1 MILLLI
7 QAAEV
12 VVETTD
18 EIKWGTLFFGLF
30 GGLALFLIG
39 MDMMTEALR
48 VIVGGRARRVLE
60 RLTSNRFTGLLT
72 GAGITAVVQSSSVT
86 TVLLVG
92 FITAGLMTFVQSIPV
107 ILGSNIGTTI
117 TAQIIAFKVTSWALA
132 LMAGGF
138 IWSKLAKRERR
149 KAQGVAI
156 TGLGMVFFGMVVM
169 GEAMSPL
176 RTYEPF
182 LEVMAALSNPLVGV
196 LVGAL
201 FTALVQ
207 SSSATTGIVIVL
219 ASQGLITLEAGI
231 ALVLGANI
239 GTSVTALLSAIGK
252 PREAQRAAMA
262 HLIFNTGGVLIW
274 LPFIGLLV
282 GWVETIG
289 GGLPREIANAHTI
302 FNVVN
307 ALIVLP
313 FVGPFAALVVRIMPD
328 RPAAGEIQPKYLDLG
343 LLRTPGIALAKA
355 RMEMLRMARRV
366 EGMLIDVL
374 PAILDGDVDAMA
386 EIEARDDEVDSIHG
400 HIIEFLGEISQVKL
414 SQDQSA
420 ELVDLFAATNA
431 IEAVGDIIETNLI
444 GLGREKMTGA
454 IEVSPETRALIEQ
467 YHQSVVE
474 ALELALIAVTQ
485 KDFDSARSAKKMKS
499 DIRDREDEALDR
511 QFERLV
517 VDEPNRIATYRFET
531 DVMANL
537 KRIHHFIRRI
547 ARVAVPAHELP
558 SAGSTTE
565 KSDG

>member
-1 MILLLI
+1 MMLLLI

-12 VVETTD
+12 VVETSE
-18 EIKWGTLFFGLF
+18 EIKWGTLLFGLF

-48 VIVGGRARRVLE
+48 VIVGARARRVLE

-92 FITAGLMTFVQSIPV
+92 FITAGLMTFVQSVPV

-138 IWSKLAKRERR
+138 VYSKLAKRERR
-149 KAQGVAI
+149 KAQGIAI

-169 GEAMSPL
+169 GDAMDPL

-182 LEVMAALSNPLVGV
+182 IDAMEALSNPLIGI
-196 LVGAL
+196 LVGAV
-201 FTALVQ
+201 FTALIQ

-219 ASQGLITLEAGI
+219 AGQGLISLEAGI

-239 GTSVTALLSAIGK
+239 GTSVTALLAAIGK

-262 HLIFNTGGVLIW
+262 HLVFNVAGVAIW
-274 LPFIGLLV
+274 FPFIGLLV
-282 GWVETIG
+282 SWVLRIG
-289 GGLPREIANAHTI
+289 GGVPREIANAHTI
-302 FNVVN
+302 FNVIN
-307 ALIVLP
+307 ALIFLP
-313 FVGPFAALVVRIMPD
+313 FVDPFAAFIVRIMPSK
-328 RPAAGEIQPKYLDLG
+328 PASGEMQPKYLDLG

-366 EGMLIDVL
+366 EGMLIDIL
-374 PAILDGDVDAMA
+374 PAILDGDIDTMA
-386 EIEARDDEVDSIHG
+386 EIKARDDEVDSIHG
-400 HIIEFLGEISQVKL
+400 HIIEFLGEISQIKL

-431 IEAVGDIIETNLI
+431 IEAIGDIVETNLVA
-444 GLGREKMTGA
+444 LGRDKISA
-454 IEVSPETRALIEQ
+454 SIEVSPETRELIEQ
-467 YHQSVVE
+467 YHQSVVD

-485 KDFDSARSAKKMKS
+485 KDAESARSAKKMKS
-499 DIRDREDEALDR
+499 SIRDYEDEALER
-511 QFERLV
+511 QSERLI

-531 DVMANL
+531 DVMTNL
-537 KRIHHFIRRI
+537 KRVHHFIRRI
-547 ARVAVPAHELP
+547 ARVAIPIHQQDASQAESEP
-558 SAGSTTE
+558 S
-565 KSDG
+565 

>member
-1 MILLLI
+1 MNLLLL

-12 VVETTD
+12 VIETSD
-18 EIKWGTLFFGLF
+18 EIKWGTLLFGLF

-60 RLTSNRFTGLLT
+60 RLTSNRFSGLLT

-138 IWSKLAKRERR
+138 VWSKLAKRERR
-149 KAQGVAI
+149 KSQGIAI

-169 GEAMSPL
+169 GDAMNPL

-182 LEVMAALSNPLVGV
+182 LDVMEALSNPLVGI

-219 ASQGLITLEAGI
+219 AGQGLITLEAGI

-239 GTSVTALLSAIGK
+239 GTSVTALLAAIGK

-262 HLIFNTGGVLIW
+262 HLIFNTAGVLVW

-282 GWVETIG
+282 SWVESVG
-289 GGLPREIANAHTI
+289 GGVPREIANAHTV
-302 FNVVN
+302 FNVIN
-307 ALIVLP
+307 ALLVLP
-313 FVGPFAALVVRIMPD
+313 FVAPFAALVVRIMPD
-328 RPAAGEIQPKYLDLG
+328 RPAAGEIQPKFLDLG

-366 EGMLIDVL
+366 EAMLVDVL
-374 PAILDGDVDAMA
+374 PAILDGDIDTMA

-414 SQDQSA
+414 NQDQSA

-444 GLGREKMTGA
+444 GLGREKITGA
-454 IEVSPETRALIEQ
+454 IEVSAETRGLIEQ

-499 DIRDREDEALDR
+499 DIQHREDEALDR

-547 ARVAVPAHELP
+547 ARVAVPVHELP
-558 SAGSTTE
+558 SPQSKPEAS
-565 KSDG
+565 